1 MICHVVDHSG
11 AGVARGMPD
20 DRGRDVEFPA
30 EVQLARQRAE
40 HAGFVR
46 SCEPEVGRLLMVL
59 AAAVPLFGRVLE
71 MGSGAGVG
79 TAWLATG
86 LERRPDVEAISIERD
101 AGLVA
106 LAREGPWPERVRL
119 VEGDVL
125 TVLDGLGQFD
135 LIFADAQGGK
145 WERLER
151 TVQALRSGGV
161 LVVDDM
167 RPGAVSDDAH
177 EAITAKVRRTLSEH
191 PDLIATELD
200 WSSGVMLATRR
211 R

>member
-1 MICHVVDHSG
+1 M
-11 AGVARGMPD
+11 
-20 DRGRDVEFPA
+20 EFPA
-30 EVQLARQRAE
+30 EVQLAQQRAE
-40 HAGFVR
+40 QAGFAM

-86 LERRPDVEAISIERD
+86 LERRPDVEAISVEKD
-101 AGLVA
+101 ARLVE
-106 LAREGPWPERVRL
+106 LARTGSWPRRVRL

-125 TVLDGLGQFD
+125 TMLERLGQFD

-145 WERLER
+145 WVGLER
-151 TVQALRSGGV
+151 TVRALRSGGV

-167 RPGAVSDDAH
+167 LPKPGANGTDADMI
-177 EAITAKVRRTLSEH
+177 EQVRQTLLKH
-191 PDLIATELD
+191 PDLITTELN
-200 WSSGVMLATRR
+200 WSSGVMMATRR

>member
-1 MICHVVDHSG
+1 
-11 AGVARGMPD
+11 
-20 DRGRDVEFPA
+20 VEIPA
-30 EVQLARQRAE
+30 EVELAQKRAE
-40 HAGFVR
+40 QAGFDM

-79 TAWLATG
+79 AAWLAAG
-86 LERRPDVEAISIERD
+86 LERRPDVEAISVELD
-101 AGLVA
+101 AGLVE
-106 LAREGPWPERVRL
+106 LARTGPWPERIRL

-125 TVLDGLGQFD
+125 TMIERLGRFD

-145 WERLER
+145 WEGLER
-151 TVQALRSGGV
+151 TVQALRAGGV

-167 RPGAVSDDAH
+167 RPEPGSNGGDDSIIEH
-177 EAITAKVRRTLSEH
+177 VRDTLLAH
-191 PDLIATELD
+191 PDLITTELD
-200 WSSGVMLATRR
+200 WSSGVMMATRR

>member
-1 MICHVVDHSG
+1 
-11 AGVARGMPD
+11 
-20 DRGRDVEFPA
+20 VEFPA
-30 EVQLARQRAE
+30 EVKLALKRAE
-40 HAGFVR
+40 QAGFAT

-86 LERRPDVEAISIERD
+86 LERRPDVEAISVEQDPRLIE
-101 AGLVA
+101 
-106 LAREGPWPERVRL
+106 LARTGPWPERVRL

-125 TVLDGLGQFD
+125 SMLERLGRFD
-135 LIFADAQGGK
+135 LIFADAHGGK
-145 WERLER
+145 WEGLER
-151 TVQALRSGGV
+151 TVQALRAGGV

-167 RPGAVSDDAH
+167 QLTPETNGDESAFI
-177 EAITAKVRRTLSEH
+177 EYVRQTLLNH
-191 PDLIATELD
+191 PDLITTELN
-200 WSSGVMLATRR
+200 WSSGVMMATRR

>member
-1 MICHVVDHSG
+1 M
-11 AGVARGMPD
+11 
-20 DRGRDVEFPA
+20 EFPA
-30 EVQLARQRAE
+30 EVQLALKRAE
-40 HAGFVR
+40 QAGFGM

-79 TAWLATG
+79 AAWLATG
-86 LERRPDVEAISIERD
+86 LERRPDVEAISVEQDPSLIE
-101 AGLVA
+101 
-106 LAREGPWPERVRL
+106 LARTGPWPERVRL

-125 TVLDGLGQFD
+125 RMIERLGRFD

-145 WERLER
+145 WEGLER
-151 TVQALRSGGV
+151 TVQALRAGGV

-167 RPGAVSDDAH
+167 HPMSEGNGSDA
-177 EAITAKVRRTLSEH
+177 AIIEYVRQTLLNH
-191 PDLIATELD
+191 PDLVTTELD
-200 WSSGVMLATRR
+200 WSSGVMMATRR